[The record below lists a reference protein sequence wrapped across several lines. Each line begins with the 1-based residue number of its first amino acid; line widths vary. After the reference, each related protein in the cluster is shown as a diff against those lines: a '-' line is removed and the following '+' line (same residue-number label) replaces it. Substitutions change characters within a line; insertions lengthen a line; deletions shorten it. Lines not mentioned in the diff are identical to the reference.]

1 MIDKILGALLGFG
14 VASAVS
20 SKKYDKGGSVE
31 LHKHPQGHWML
42 INPLSFQVGDD
53 FVNEQDAKD
62 YAWDNGIEVTNS
74 TYAKGGEVGTYF
86 VNFYDGTDESGGNNL
101 GRAKVEA
108 KDLDSA
114 LMLAESDF
122 EERESEKA
130 SEYREGGNYLQVKT
144 PKGTLLYSDNDGWT
158 DTQLT
163 PVNENEFARGGST
176 YAEGGKVYDETDYN
190 ANEQITSTKK
200 TNISNLDTRLKRF
213 YQNKE
218 RYKVNI
224 IRAKGMGIDKV
235 EVYQKNFDK
244 WRLFKTYIPTSKGG
258 STYAEGGEIT
268 EDEIWVLKANVKLL
282 STKGNTKGDKE
293 IIKDVK
299 PILLKFKKGNKDLS
313 NMPKD
318 DVIKLLK
325 TNIRL
330 LSDENTKGDKEILTD
345 SADYISA
352 ISSKRGSTYA
362 DGGTTKNW
370 VQKVEDSP
378 DFDKGGFSREAK
390 KRGLSTQALFNKV
403 MKSPKRY
410 SEKLRKQAIFM
421 ENAYKF
427 KVTKK

>member
-14 VASAVS
+14 IASAVS
-20 SKKYDKGGSVE
+20 DDEYAKSNSSEGIFILNYEDANEGKVETYSDWKKR
-31 LHKHPQGHWML
+31 
-42 INPLSFQVGDD
+42 
-53 FVNEQDAKD
+53 
-62 YAWDNGIEVTNS
+62 NGIHIEERGAYQVAIDYNGFELVSAKTKTELAKRLKNLYMFAKYEDTTS
-74 TYAKGGEVGTYF
+74 EKMYAKGGEIGTYF

-176 YAEGGKVYDETDYN
+176 YAEGG
-190 ANEQITSTKK
+190 
-200 TNISNLDTRLKRF
+200 
-213 YQNKE
+213 
-218 RYKVNI
+218 
-224 IRAKGMGIDKV
+224 
-235 EVYQKNFDK
+235 
-244 WRLFKTYIPTSKGG
+244 
-258 STYAEGGEIT
+258 
-268 EDEIWVLKANVKLL
+268 
-282 STKGNTKGDKE
+282 
-293 IIKDVK
+293 
-299 PILLKFKKGNKDLS
+299 
-313 NMPKD
+313 
-318 DVIKLLK
+318 
-325 TNIRL
+325 
-330 LSDENTKGDKEILTD
+330 
-345 SADYISA
+345 
-352 ISSKRGSTYA
+352 
-362 DGGTTKNW
+362 TTKNW